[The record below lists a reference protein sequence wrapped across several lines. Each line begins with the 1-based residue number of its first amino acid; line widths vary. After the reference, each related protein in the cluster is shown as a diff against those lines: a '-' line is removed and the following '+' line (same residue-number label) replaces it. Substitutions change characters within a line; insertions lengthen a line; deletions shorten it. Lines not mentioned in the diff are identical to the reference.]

1 MDPASLAALVLLI
14 ATAVLLIIGTP
25 IAIAVGVASALATVV
40 IFSPEQAALT
50 MSQRIFTGINSFP
63 LLAIPFF
70 VLAGVIMNTGGIALR
85 LVDAAKVLVG
95 RMPGPLLQANVASN
109 AMFGAVSGS
118 AVAAAAAV
126 GSTIAPLQKKEGYDA
141 RFATA
146 TNIASAPAGM
156 LIPPSNTLIV
166 YSLVSS
172 TSVAAL
178 FIAGYI
184 PGILWALACAVV
196 AILYARRRPELAI
209 GRLPGLSVALKAIV
223 AAVPAMFMIVVVV
236 GGILFGFFTPT
247 EAAVIAVLYSLVLAF
262 VYRAI
267 KIRDLPGIL
276 LESTKTTAIVM
287 FLIGVSSSMS
297 WVMSYA
303 QIPAIISDGIL
314 AISDSRVVVMLLI
327 TLALLVVGTFMDATP
342 AVLIF
347 TPIFLP
353 VALSFGID
361 PVHFGILIVF
371 NLCVGVITPPVGT
384 VLFVGARI
392 GKVEMESVIRPMLG
406 YYAAIFAVLL
416 LVVYVPDLSL
426 WLPRLL
432 QLM

>member
-1 MDPASLAALVLLI
+1 MDPSSLAALVLLI
-14 ATAVLLIIGTP
+14 ATAVLLVIGTP

-40 IFSPEQAALT
+40 IFSPDQAALT

-70 VLAGVIMNTGGIALR
+70 ILAGVIMNNGGIALR

-95 RMPGPLLQANVASN
+95 KMPGPLLQANIASN

-141 RFATA
+141 KFAAA
-146 TNIASAPAGM
+146 TNIASAPSGM

-178 FIAGYI
+178 FMAGYV
-184 PGILWALACAVV
+184 PGILWALACMVV
-196 AILYARRRPELAI
+196 AFLYARRRNELKV
-209 GRLPGLSVALKAIV
+209 GTLPGFATSLKTVV
-223 AAVPAMFMIVVVV
+223 AAGPAMFMIVVVI
-236 GGILFGFFTPT
+236 GGILLGFFTPT
-247 EAAVIAVLYSLVLAF
+247 EAAVIAVLYSLVLSF
-262 VYRAI
+262 IYRAI
-267 KIRDLPGIL
+267 TVKDLPRIL
-276 LESTKTTAIVM
+276 LESTETTAIVM

-297 WVMSYA
+297 WLMSYA
-303 QIPAIISDGIL
+303 QVPGIISNLIL
-314 AISDSRVVVMLLI
+314 SISDSKFVVMALI
-327 TLALLVVGTFMDATP
+327 TLALLIVGTFMDATP

-353 VALSFGID
+353 VAVGFGID
-361 PVHFGILIVF
+361 PVHFGILMVM

-384 VLFVGARI
+384 VLFVGARV
-392 GKVEMESVIRPMLG
+392 GNVEMESVIRPMLG
-406 YYAAIFAVLL
+406 YYAAIFAMLL
-416 LVVYVPDLSL
+416 LVVYIPDLSL
-426 WLPRLL
+426 WLPRLVG
-432 QLM
+432 LM